1 MEIRTAD
8 EAVAAFFPSEIPRPM
23 SLSGRIPVV
32 GGLEEQSRSPHGADQ
47 ARLGGPDV
55 FVQPARER

>member
-32 GGLEEQSRSPHGADQ
+32 GGLEEQSRSPQ